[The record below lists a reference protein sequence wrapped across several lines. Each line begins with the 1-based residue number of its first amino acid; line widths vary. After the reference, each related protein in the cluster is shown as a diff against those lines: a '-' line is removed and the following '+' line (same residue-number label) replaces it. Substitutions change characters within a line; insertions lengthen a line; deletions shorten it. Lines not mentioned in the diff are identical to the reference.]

1 MDTLVF
7 DTGPLSHFA
16 RARWLDVLKVVVG
29 DRRAVIPQAVAS
41 ELKIGAHNDH
51 RLQAV
56 LDADWI
62 EQRELYSGSEL
73 QAFAKFAERLVEGER
88 NVGETEVLALAATMP
103 AHAVLDD
110 SAAFNVGKRAG
121 VSCKRTLALLCEAIR
136 KELLTLDLV
145 SEVVDD
151 LIATEYRLPF
161 EPGEFAE
168 WAIANDLLAG

>member
-16 RARWLDVLKVVVG
+16 RARWLDVLEIVVG
-29 DRRAVIPQAVAS
+29 DRRAVIPQAVVT
-41 ELKIGAHNDH
+41 ELKFGAHNDH

-62 EQRELYSGSEL
+62 ERRVLYSGSEL

-103 AHAVLDD
+103 AYAVLDD

-136 KELLTLDLV
+136 EDLLALELVGD
-145 SEVVDD
+145 VVDD

-161 EPGEFAE
+161 GPGEFAE